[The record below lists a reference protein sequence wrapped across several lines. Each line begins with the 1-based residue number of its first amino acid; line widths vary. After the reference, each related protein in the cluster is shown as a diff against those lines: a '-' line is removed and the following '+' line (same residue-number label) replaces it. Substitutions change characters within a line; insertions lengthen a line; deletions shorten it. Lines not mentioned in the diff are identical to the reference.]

1 MFVFSITV
9 FTLDIASSSTIVSLK
24 IIIVVIPSFV
34 DKTTL
39 SPFSNI
45 TVVIEIQGEL
55 TSFPVVI
62 EETTLVLSIFV
73 TSDCANESLS
83 SVDISE
89 SSVKLYD
96 VLSWIVFPVFS
107 DIALRR
113 SLSDVFV
120 SSCFKVMFNV
130 FVGSGSGSE
139 ASSIFES
146 STSRFKFVSFV
157 SFNLSSAV
165 EAVPSPSTSIFISIY
180 TPGSIISILFV
191 SYELPVVWLTAYT
204 MS

>member
-62 EETTLVLSIFV
+62 EEITLVLSIFV

-96 VLSWIVFPVFS
+96 VLS
-107 DIALRR
+107 
-113 SLSDVFV
+113 
-120 SSCFKVMFNV
+120 
-130 FVGSGSGSE
+130 
-139 ASSIFES
+139 
-146 STSRFKFVSFV
+146 
-157 SFNLSSAV
+157 
-165 EAVPSPSTSIFISIY
+165 
-180 TPGSIISILFV
+180 
-191 SYELPVVWLTAYT
+191 
-204 MS
+204 

>member
-96 VLSWIVFPVFS
+96 VLS
-107 DIALRR
+107 
-113 SLSDVFV
+113 
-120 SSCFKVMFNV
+120 
-130 FVGSGSGSE
+130 
-139 ASSIFES
+139 
-146 STSRFKFVSFV
+146 
-157 SFNLSSAV
+157 
-165 EAVPSPSTSIFISIY
+165 
-180 TPGSIISILFV
+180 
-191 SYELPVVWLTAYT
+191 
-204 MS
+204 